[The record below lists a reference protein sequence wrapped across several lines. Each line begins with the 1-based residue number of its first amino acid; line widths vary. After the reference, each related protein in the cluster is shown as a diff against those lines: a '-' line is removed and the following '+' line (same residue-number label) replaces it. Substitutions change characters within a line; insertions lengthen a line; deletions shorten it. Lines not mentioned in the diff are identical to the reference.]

1 MTIKTEANMGMS
13 QDQVEMEIKNIKS
26 DVKEI
31 KEMQRSMPD
40 QVAEK
45 LNETL
50 DMKIKLAISEVE
62 KKYMGK
68 FILMMMGIIGEGIG
82 LVLSFVLK

>member
-45 LNETL
+45 LNETM

-62 KKYMGK
+62 KSTWGS
-68 FILMMMGIIGEGIG
+68 
-82 LVLSFVLK
+82 LSS

>member
-1 MTIKTEANMGMS
+1 MGMS

-45 LNETL
+45 LNETM

-82 LVLSFVLK
+82 LVLSFIFK

>member
-1 MTIKTEANMGMS
+1 MGMS

-45 LNETL
+45 LNETM

-82 LVLSFVLK
+82 LVLSFVFK